1 MNFNFDINNYNKN
14 DFLEIFSINKDENI
28 TIDIINNKHALLLN
42 NIENSED
49 QIAQKNKIIGFINK
63 CKINLINLIKHE
75 EIIIPKKN
83 FLVENKV
90 NPIKRKTEFK
100 NLHFNSK
107 YRKDYY
113 TSSSSNYQLTLP
125 ESCNNVISMKLSSIA
140 VPNTWYVFSDELKN
154 NRFIVEIK
162 GIASP
167 VEIEVYIP
175 DGNYAAGDLE
185 TFLNETYFEQNSNE
199 TVIYEQLKYITFQ
212 INPYSL
218 KCIFKFTDTAPGSAE
233 MNLIFSDD
241 STENIM
247 MSAGWILGFRYG
259 RYFHIKRNSHL
270 MSEGIYDG
278 GGDRYLYFCLKDFQ
292 RNINTPHIVY
302 FEDSTIRN
310 DILAKINLVDGKFAI
325 NIDEGTD
332 DVNNHAKT
340 RQYFGPVHLK
350 KFHVRL
356 IDQYGNQINLN
367 NMDFSFSLEI
377 ETLYNNIINK

>member
-1 MNFNFDINNYNKN
+1 MNFDFDINNYNKN
-14 DFLEIFSINKDENI
+14 DFLEIFSIDQTKNI
-28 TIDIINNKHALLLN
+28 TVDLINKKYRLLLN
-42 NIENSED
+42 IIENGDED
-49 QIAQKNKIIGFINK
+49 IEQKNKIKEFIGK
-63 CKINLINLIKHE
+63 CRSNLLDLIKNE
-75 EIIIPKKN
+75 TKIIPKKN
-83 FLVENKV
+83 FLTDNNI
-90 NPIKRKTEFK
+90 NPIERKTEFK

-125 ESCNNVISMKLSSIA
+125 ESCNNVISMKLTSISI
-140 VPNTWYVFSDELKN
+140 PNTWYVFSDELKN
-154 NRFIVEIK
+154 NRFVVEIK
-162 GIASP
+162 GITTP
-167 VEIEVYIP
+167 VEIECYIP
-175 DGNYAAGDLE
+175 DGNYSAGDLE
-185 TFLNETYFEQNSNE
+185 SFLNDTYFENNSND
-199 TVIYEQLKYITFQ
+199 TVAYEQLKYIQFK
-212 INPYSL
+212 INPFSL
-218 KCIFKFTDTAPGSAE
+218 KCIFQFTDTAPTTAE

-278 GGDRYLYFCLKDFQ
+278 GGDRYIYFCLKDFQ

-325 NIDEGTD
+325 NVDEASD
-332 DVNNHAKT
+332 DYNTHSKT

-350 KFHVRL
+350 KFHVKL

-377 ETLYNNIINK
+377 ETLYNNITNN

>member
-1 MNFNFDINNYNKN
+1 MNFDFDINNYNKN
-14 DFLEIFSINKDENI
+14 DFLEIFSIDKNKNI
-28 TIDIINNKHALLLN
+28 TVDLINRKYRLLLN
-42 NIENSED
+42 IIENGDESIE
-49 QIAQKNKIIGFINK
+49 QKTKIKEFISK
-63 CKINLINLIKHE
+63 CKDNLLDLIKHE
-75 EIIIPKKN
+75 TKIIPKKN
-83 FLVENKV
+83 FLEKKNV
-90 NPIKRKTEFK
+90 NPIERKTEFK

-125 ESCNNVISMKLSSIA
+125 ESCNNVISMKLSSISI
-140 VPNTWYVFSDELKN
+140 PNTWYVFSDELKN
-154 NRFIVEIK
+154 NRFVVEIK
-162 GIASP
+162 GIAEP
-167 VEIEVYIP
+167 VEIECYIP
-175 DGNYAAGDLE
+175 DGNYSAGDLE
-185 TFLNETYFEQNSNE
+185 SFLNDTYFENNSNE
-199 TVIYEQLKYITFQ
+199 STDYEQLKYIAFQ
-212 INPYSL
+212 INPFSL
-218 KCIFKFTDTAPGSAE
+218 KCIFKFTESAPGTAE
-233 MNLIFSDD
+233 MNLIFSDY

-278 GGDRYLYFCLKDFQ
+278 GGDRYIYFCLKDFQ

-325 NIDEGTD
+325 NVDEGAD
-332 DVNNHAKT
+332 DYNNHAKT

-350 KFHVRL
+350 KFHVKL
-356 IDQYGNQINLN
+356 IDQYGNQVNLN

-377 ETLYNNIINK
+377 ETLYNIITNN